1 MDDLSPQFHFVL
13 ASDSLKGTLSS
24 AEAEGLLEAAAH
36 AHFPNATCA
45 CVPMADGGEGTVDAV
60 VAAMGGEMRSVRV
73 HDPLGRPV
81 EARYGLLGSGRAIIE
96 MAAAS
101 GLTLLGPDERNP
113 LRASTYG
120 TGELISD
127 ALMQGCTDVS
137 LAVGGSATND
147 GGMGCARALGVR
159 FLDGEGRELG
169 GCGAD
174 LGRVG
179 TIDASGLDPRVA
191 AASFHAMCDVDNPLV
206 GPGGASF
213 VFGPQKGA
221 SPEIVEELDR
231 GMRSYAHV
239 LEATF
244 GKGFDVP
251 GAGAAGGLGAGCL
264 AFLGA
269 TLESGIGSVL
279 GLVGFDATLE
289 GAALCVTGEGRL
301 DSQTAHGKVISGVA
315 ATCKRRGVPCVAIVG
330 GVARGTS
337 PADVDGLVAVVPTP
351 DGPMPLEEAL
361 GNAEELYAAAA
372 ERLFSIVAIG
382 VTEGLRSAVPGTC

>member
-1 MDDLSPQFHFVL
+1 MIRAPRFVF
-13 ASDSLKGTLSS
+13 ASDSFKGTLSS
-24 AEAEGLLEAAAH
+24 RKTAVLLEEAARR
-36 AHFPNATCA
+36 HFPDCA
-45 CVPMADGGEGTVDAV
+45 CVAVPMADGGEGTTEAVADAC
-60 VAAMGGEMRSVRV
+60 GGEVVSAHV
-73 HDPLGRPV
+73 HDPLGRPLV
-81 EARYGLLGSGRAIIE
+81 ANYAVLPGGRAVVE
-96 MAAAS
+96 VAAAS
-101 GLTLLGPDERNP
+101 GLPLLTDAERDP
-113 LRASTYG
+113 RLTSSYG
-120 TGELISD
+120 TGELIAD
-127 ALMQGCTDVS
+127 ALVRGCVDITIA
-137 LAVGGSATND
+137 LGGSATND

-382 VTEGLRSAVPGTC
+382 VAEGLRSAVPGTC

>member
-147 GGMGCARALGVR
+147 GGMGCMRALGAR
-159 FLDGEGRELG
+159 FLDEQGSELMG
-169 GCGAD
+169 SGAD
-174 LGRVG
+174 LAHVRAIDVG
-179 TIDASGLDPRVA
+179 LLRRYVA
-191 AASFHAMCDVDNPLV
+191 GAHFTVMCDVDNPLV
-206 GPGGASF
+206 GELGATR
-213 VFGPQKGA
+213 VFAPQKGA
-221 SPEIVEELDR
+221 TPQQVEELER
-231 GMRSYAHV
+231 GMARYAEVLRS
-239 LEATF
+239 TF
-244 GKGFDVP
+244 RMGVDAGAP
-251 GAGAAGGLGAGCL
+251 GSGAAGGLGL
-264 AFLGA
+264 ACVTFLGA
-269 TLESGIGSVL
+269 RAQGGIDRVL
-279 GLVGFDATLE
+279 DLVAFGRRLR
-289 GAALCVTGEGRL
+289 GASLCITGEGRL
-301 DSQTAHGKVISGVA
+301 DAQTSHGKVVSGVA
-315 ATCKRRGVPCVAIVG
+315 AACQRRGVPCVALV
-330 GVARGTS
+330 GVAEPNVSIAGVS
-337 PADVDGLVAVVPTP
+337 AVIAVT
-351 DGPMPLEEAL
+351 EAPEL
-361 GNAEELYAAAA
+361 LDAASMQARLAHAHRLYAHRANQLFAA
-372 ERLFSIVAIG
+372 LSLG
-382 VTEGLRSAVPGTC
+382 RSLEARSR

>member
-1 MDDLSPQFHFVL
+1 
-13 ASDSLKGTLSS
+13 
-24 AEAEGLLEAAAH
+24 
-36 AHFPNATCA
+36 
-45 CVPMADGGEGTVDAV
+45 
-60 VAAMGGEMRSVRV
+60 
-73 HDPLGRPV
+73 
-81 EARYGLLGSGRAIIE
+81 
-96 MAAAS
+96 
-101 GLTLLGPDERNP
+101 
-113 LRASTYG
+113 
-120 TGELISD
+120 
-127 ALMQGCTDVS
+127 
-137 LAVGGSATND
+137 
-147 GGMGCARALGVR
+147 MGCARALGVR